1 MGDKM
6 KTEKDVLDS
15 ILKTTQMGQVGIRA
29 VTPKASNI
37 MLQKALHDQL
47 TEYNTIECEA
57 QKIARQRGWELK
69 DLAPI
74 AKSMSEMYTRF
85 NLSYGNADSK
95 IAAMMIQGNTRGII
109 KGLKNKHHCKNCDEE
124 ILNIAQKL
132 LHCEDQNIK
141 QMQGYL

>member
-1 MGDKM
+1 M

-47 TEYNTIECEA
+47 DEYNSIECEA

-69 DLAPI
+69 DLAPM
-74 AKSMSEMYTRF
+74 AKPMSEMYTRF